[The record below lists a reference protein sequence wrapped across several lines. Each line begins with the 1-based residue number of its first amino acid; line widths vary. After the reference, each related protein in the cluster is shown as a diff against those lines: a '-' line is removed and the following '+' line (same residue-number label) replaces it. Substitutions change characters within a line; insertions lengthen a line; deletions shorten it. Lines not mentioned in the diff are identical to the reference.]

1 MDSRFRGNDA
11 EGGDKTEGFR
21 CSANQGTGLP
31 VAQAERGRQLYEGKW
46 KLLYEAADRERL
58 ILRFKDVPSYRRA
71 GRPTR
76 VPGRG
81 ALKARITA
89 RLFAELQRQGI
100 PTHFLELAG
109 ERELLVRRLEMIR
122 LEVVLRNVVAGSLA
136 ARLGMEAGTPLPAPV
151 LEFYYKSDALGD
163 PLVNESHVFALGLA
177 TASELRTVRDMAL
190 RTNRVLLPF
199 FAEREILLADFK
211 LEFGRHRGTLMVGD
225 ELTPD
230 GCRFWDRA
238 TRARLG
244 KERRLSPAQEAA
256 RYQEL
261 YTRICA

>member
-1 MDSRFRGNDA
+1 MGSRAMR
-11 EGGDKTEGFR
+11 
-21 CSANQGTGLP
+21 
-31 VAQAERGRQLYEGKW
+31 AERGRQLYEGKW
-46 KLLYEAADRERL
+46 KLLYEAADRDRL

-81 ALKARITA
+81 ALKASITA
-89 RLFAELQRQGI
+89 RLFTELQGQGI
-100 PTHFLELAG
+100 PTHFLEHLE
-109 ERELLVRRLEMIR
+109 EREILVRRLEMLR
-122 LEVVLRNVVAGSLA
+122 LEVVLRNMVAGSLA
-136 ARLGMEAGTPLPAPV
+136 ARLGMEVGTPLPAPV

-163 PLVNESHVFALGLA
+163 PLVNESHIFALGLA
-177 TASELRTVRDMAL
+177 TGGELRTVRDTAL
-190 RTNRVLLPF
+190 RANRVLLPY

-211 LEFGRHRGTLMVGD
+211 LEFGRHHGTLMVGD

-238 TRARLG
+238 TRTRLG

-256 RYQEL
+256 RYQQL